1 MRAGA
6 VRMEGGGQWV
16 LFKWMDS
23 SGVDRQE
30 AVQKTGG
37 VKDYGHQVFRGII
50 SPISTWG
57 L

>member
-6 VRMEGGGQWV
+6 VRMERGGQWV